1 MHMQC
6 MTKAYLVRRSGS
18 KQIKSRVM
26 ECILHSQEQAVIG
39 RVCGESQVEE
49 QLGCVDHRQG
59 CGCGGEGGS
68 KGRQALWLV
77 ACRLR

>member
-1 MHMQC
+1 MMHMQC

-39 RVCGESQVEE
+39 RVCGEWRNS
-49 QLGCVDHRQG
+49 
-59 CGCGGEGGS
+59 
-68 KGRQALWLV
+68 
-77 ACRLR
+77 